1 MFPGDSVQRDAGQAV
16 CNVPTLNQSFVVQ
29 YAMAAK
35 LAYRYTVLYVESVMA
50 VNDTVEFEFEFGFS
64 VVMAVWTAPVQQKHS
79 LNSHQVAVLTFMAA
93 ADVAAAAAAVCS
105 RSALCSTIE
114 RHGGRMCVFSSS
126 GRNACKVS
134 PV

>member
-1 MFPGDSVQRDAGQAV
+1 
-16 CNVPTLNQSFVVQ
+16 
-29 YAMAAK
+29 
-35 LAYRYTVLYVESVMA
+35 MA
-50 VNDTVEFEFEFGFS
+50 VNDTVEFEFEFEFS

-93 ADVAAAAAAVCS
+93 ADVAAAAAVCS
-105 RSALCSTIE
+105 GSALCSTIE
-114 RHGGRMCVFSSS
+114 RPGGRMCVFSSL